1 MKQVVRFAAAV
12 VFAAVT
18 LSGCVQAPGNLAS
31 AQTPFSVEIRRTQD
45 GVPHIKADNWA
56 SLGYGY
62 GYVQAQDN
70 LCTLA
75 DGFITFRGE
84 RSANFGADARP
95 PTAASF
101 GQPRNL
107 EADFF
112 FRFVDDAS
120 AVERYRSAQSE
131 PIRELIDGFVAGYNR
146 YVDELDAGSTGGA
159 NAACKGKPWVG
170 KITSD
175 DMIRRLVAANLAGGA
190 VRFLPQI
197 ARAQPPVKPAPAP
210 APSAPGV
217 QTGAVDLAP
226 SQFDMGGQRG
236 IGSNALAFG
245 APVTQEGRSLLF
257 GNPHWFWRGPDRFY
271 EAQLTIPGELNVAG
285 ASFLGVPVV
294 MIGFNNDIAWTHTV
308 SSARR
313 FGIFQLSLDPA
324 DPTRYF
330 YDGVS
335 EPMTPVPVTVL
346 TRDAD
351 GSLTP
356 ITRTLYR
363 SRFGPLVDLSSMS
376 PALAWNAQHAFAL
389 RDVNTDN
396 TRAFENFLAWDQA
409 RSLDDFIAIQK
420 RFAATP
426 WVNTLAIGRDD
437 PRAWFADLGPVPDV
451 PDSLAAACTTPLG
464 RAFDAKAPGVPF
476 LDGSKSACEW
486 RVEASSV
493 QAGALPVSD
502 MPSMARGD
510 YVGNFNGSYW
520 LTNANAP
527 TTGYPH
533 VAGITGTEQS
543 LRTRF
548 GHMLVAELQAQKG
561 GVTRLAL
568 ETKVLDSR
576 SMSEQL
582 FRKPILDA
590 VCADGS
596 ASVASVVSITQGGS
610 GGKPQTV
617 DLGPACKVLREWDG
631 TANTNARGAN
641 LWDEFWRRLNG
652 AELTHFYR
660 VPFDPAAPLATPRGL
675 DAANPALKPA
685 LQQALGG
692 AVLAMQRYGFALDST
707 RGELL
712 HADRNGERV
721 PLFGGCDEAGYFT
734 VMCAQHPVDADG
746 YAVDRSGH
754 GASYLQVVSFDANG
768 VQADTMLAH
777 SESDDPASP
786 HFGDATRRFAGKQWL
801 RFPFTEEAITADPG
815 MTTIKLQA
823 PR

>member
-1 MKQVVRFAAAV
+1 MKQVVRLATAV
-12 VFAAVT
+12 VFAAAT
-18 LSGCVQAPGNLAS
+18 LSGCMQSPRNLAS
-31 AQTPFSVEIRRTQD
+31 AQSPFSVEIRRTQD
-45 GVPHIKADNWA
+45 GVPHIKADDWA

-75 DGFITFRGE
+75 DSFITFRGE
-84 RSANFGADARP
+84 RSANFGANARP

-112 FRFVDDAS
+112 FRFVDDS
-120 AVERYRSAQSE
+120 NAVERYRSAQSA
-131 PIRELIDGFVAGYNR
+131 PIHDLIDGFVAGYNR
-146 YVDELDAGSTGGA
+146 YVGELDAGRMDGA
-159 NAACKGKPWVG
+159 NAECRGKPWVG
-170 KITSD
+170 KISPD
-175 DMIRRLVAANLAGGA
+175 DVIRRLVAANLAGGA
-190 VRFLPQI
+190 ARFLPQI
-197 ARAQPPVKPAPAP
+197 ARAQPPAKLG
-210 APSAPGV
+210 PSAPAV
-217 QTGAVDLAP
+217 QTGAIDIPP
-226 SQFDMGGQRG
+226 SQLEIGGRRG

-271 EAQLTIPGELNVAG
+271 EAQLTIPGQLNVAG

-324 DPTRYF
+324 DPTRYL

-335 EPMTPVPVTVL
+335 EPMTAVPVTVQ
-346 TRDAD
+346 TRNAD
-351 GSLTP
+351 GTLTP
-356 ITRTLYR
+356 VTRTLYR

-389 RDVNTDN
+389 RDVNADN
-396 TRAFENFLAWDQA
+396 TRAFENFLAWNQA
-409 RSLDDFIAIQK
+409 RSLNDFIAIQK
-420 RFAATP
+420 HLAATP

-437 PRAWFADLGPVPDV
+437 PRVWFADFGPVPDV
-451 PDSLAAACTTPLG
+451 NDSLAAACTTPLG

-493 QAGALPVSD
+493 QAGALPVSE
-502 MPSMARGD
+502 MPGFARGD

-527 TTGYPH
+527 MTGYPH

-548 GHMLVAELQAQKG
+548 GHMLAAELQVEKG

-590 VCADGS
+590 VCTDATD
-596 ASVASVVSITQGGS
+596 ATVSITPS
-610 GGKPQTV
+610 TPGGKPQTV
-617 DLGPACKVLREWDG
+617 DLGQACKVLRAWDG
-631 TANTNARGAN
+631 TANTDARGAN
-641 LWDEFWRRLNG
+641 LWDEFWRRLDG
-652 AELTHFYR
+652 AGLAHFYR
-660 VPFDPAAPLATPRGL
+660 VPFDPAAPLATPRGI
-675 DAANPALKPA
+675 DASNPALKPA

-734 VMCAQHPVDADG
+734 VVCALHPVDAGG

-786 HFGDATRRFAGKQWL
+786 HFSDATRRFAGKQWL
-801 RFPFTEEAITADPG
+801 RFPFTEEAIAADPA
-815 MTTIKLQA
+815 MTTMKLQA

>member
-12 VFAAVT
+12 VLAAAA
-18 LSGCVQAPGNLAS
+18 LSGCVQSPRSLAS
-31 AQTPFSVEIRRTQD
+31 THAPFSVEIRRTQD
-45 GVPHIKADNWA
+45 GIPHIKADDWA

-95 PTAASF
+95 PSAASF

-120 AVERYRSAQSE
+120 TVERYRSAQSA
-131 PIRELIDGFVAGYNR
+131 PIRALMDGFVAGYNR
-146 YVDELDAGSTGGA
+146 YVDELDAGRMGGA

-197 ARAQPPVKPAPAP
+197 ARAQPPVKAAPPAPA
-210 APSAPGV
+210 V
-217 QTGAVDLAP
+217 QTGAVDIAP
-226 SQFDMGGQRG
+226 SQFDVGGQRG

-257 GNPHWFWRGPDRFY
+257 GNPHWFLRGPDRFY
-271 EAQLTIPGELNVAG
+271 EAQLTIPGKLNVAG

-324 DPTRYF
+324 DPTRYI

-335 EPMTPVPVTVL
+335 EPMTPVPVTVQ
-346 TRDAD
+346 TRNAD

-420 RFAATP
+420 RLAATP

-437 PRAWFADLGPVPDV
+437 PRVWFADFGAVPDV

-486 RVEASSV
+486 RVDASSV
-493 QAGALPVSD
+493 QAKALPVSE
-502 MPSMARGD
+502 MPGMTRGD

-527 TTGYPH
+527 MTGYPQ

-548 GHMLVAELQAQKG
+548 GHMLAAELQAQKG

-582 FRKPILDA
+582 FRKPILET
-590 VCADGS
+590 VCTN
-596 ASVASVVSITQGGS
+596 ASASVVSVTQGTPVTPGS
-610 GGKPQTV
+610 APKTV
-617 DLGPACKVLREWDG
+617 DLGPACRVLREWDG
-631 TANTNARGAN
+631 TANTQARGAN
-641 LWDEFWRRLNG
+641 LWDEFWRRLDG
-652 AELTHFYR
+652 AGLTHFYR

-675 DAANPALKPA
+675 DTANPALKPA

-712 HADRNGERV
+712 HADRNDERV
-721 PLFGGCDEAGYFT
+721 PLFGGCDDAGYFT
-734 VMCAQHPVDADG
+734 VMCALHPVDAGG

-777 SESDDPASP
+777 SESDDPASL

-801 RFPFTEEAITADPG
+801 RFPFTEEAIAADPG
-815 MTTIKLQA
+815 MTTVTLQA

>member
-1 MKQVVRFAAAV
+1 MKQVVRLAAAV
-12 VFAAVT
+12 VFAAAI
-18 LSGCVQAPGNLAS
+18 LSGCAQSPRNFAS
-31 AQTPFSVEIRRTQD
+31 AQSPFSVEIRRTQD
-45 GVPHIKADNWA
+45 GIPHIKAGDWA

-75 DGFITFRGE
+75 DGFVTFRGE
-84 RSANFGADARP
+84 RSAYFGADARP
-95 PTAASF
+95 PSEASF

-112 FRFVDDAS
+112 FRFVDDS
-120 AVERYRSAQSE
+120 STVERYKSAQSA
-131 PIRELIDGFVAGYNR
+131 PIRELMDGFVAGYNR
-146 YVDELDAGSTGGA
+146 YVDELDAGRMGGA
-159 NAACKGKPWVG
+159 NAECKGKPWVG

-197 ARAQPPVKPAPAP
+197 ARAQPPAKQ

-217 QTGAVDLAP
+217 QTGAVDIAP
-226 SQFDMGGQRG
+226 SQLDIGGRRG

-271 EAQLTIPGELNVAG
+271 EAQLTIPGQLNVAG
-285 ASFLGVPVV
+285 VSFLGVPVV

-324 DPTRYF
+324 DPTRYV

-335 EPMTPVPVTVL
+335 EPMTRVPVTVQ
-346 TRDAD
+346 TRNAD
-351 GSLTP
+351 GTLTP
-356 ITRTLYR
+356 VTRTLYR
-363 SRFGPLVDLSSMS
+363 SRFGPLIDLSSMS

-396 TRAFENFLAWDQA
+396 TRSFENFLLWDQA

-420 RFAATP
+420 RLAATP

-437 PRAWFADLGPVPDV
+437 PRAWFADLGAVPDV

-476 LDGSKSACEW
+476 LDGSKSACGW

-493 QAGALPVSD
+493 QPGALPVTE
-502 MPSMARGD
+502 MPGMARGD

-527 TTGYPH
+527 MTGYPH

-548 GHMLVAELQAQKG
+548 GHMLAAELQVQKG

-568 ETKVLDSR
+568 ETKVLDSW

-590 VCADGS
+590 VCADES
-596 ASVASVVSITQGGS
+596 DSVVSVTQGMP
-610 GGKPQTV
+610 GGKAQTV

-631 TANTNARGAN
+631 TANTNARGVN

-652 AELTHFYR
+652 AGLAHFYR

-675 DAANPALKPA
+675 DVSNPALKPA

-692 AVLAMQRYGFALDST
+692 AALAMQRYGFALDST

-712 HADRNGERV
+712 HVERNGERV
-721 PLFGGCDEAGYFT
+721 PLFGGCDDAGYFT
-734 VMCAQHPVDADG
+734 VMCADHPLDAGG
-746 YAVDRSGH
+746 YAIDRSGH

-777 SESDDPASP
+777 SESDDPAAL
-786 HFGDATRRFAGKQWL
+786 HFSDATRRFAGKQWL
-801 RFPFTEEAITADPG
+801 RFPFTEEAIAADPG
-815 MTTIKLQA
+815 VTTTKLQA
-823 PR
+823 PG

>member
-1 MKQVVRFAAAV
+1 MKQFVRFAAAL

-18 LSGCVQAPGNLAS
+18 LSGCVHAPRNLAS
-31 AQTPFSVEIRRTQD
+31 AETPFSVEIRRTQD
-45 GVPHIKADNWA
+45 GIPHIKADNWA

-112 FRFVDDAS
+112 FRFVDDAG

-131 PIRELIDGFVAGYNR
+131 PIRDLIDGYVAGYNR
-146 YVDELDAGSTGGA
+146 YVGELDAGNTGGA

-197 ARAQPPVKPAPAP
+197 ARAQPPVKPAA
-210 APSAPGV
+210 AHAV
-217 QTGAVDLAP
+217 QTGAIDLAP
-226 SQFDMGGQRG
+226 SQLDIGGHRG

-245 APVTQEGRSLLF
+245 APVTQEGRSILF

-285 ASFLGVPVV
+285 ASFLGVPLV

-324 DPTRYF
+324 DPTHYF

-335 EPMTPVPVTVL
+335 EPMTAVPVTVE
-346 TRDAD
+346 TRNAD

-437 PRAWFADLGPVPDV
+437 PRVWFADLGPVPDV

-493 QAGALPVSD
+493 QAGALPLSE
-502 MPSMARGD
+502 MASMARGD

-527 TTGYPH
+527 TTGYPQ

-548 GHMLVAELQAQKG
+548 GHMLAAELQAQKG

-568 ETKVLDSR
+568 ETTALDSR

-590 VCADGS
+590 VCADES
-596 ASVASVVSITQGGS
+596 APVVSVVSTTKGVPS
-610 GGKPQTV
+610 AKPQTV

-652 AELTHFYR
+652 PVLAHFYR

-675 DAANPALKPA
+675 DASNPALKPA

-692 AVLAMQRYGFALDST
+692 AVLAMLRYGFALDST

-712 HADRNGERV
+712 HADRNGARV

-754 GASYLQVVSFDANG
+754 GASYLQVVSFDASG

-801 RFPFTEEAITADPG
+801 RFPFTEEAIAADPA
-815 MTTIKLQA
+815 MTTVTLQA

>member
-18 LSGCVQAPGNLAS
+18 LSGCVQAPRNLAS

-75 DGFITFRGE
+75 DGFISFRGE

-146 YVDELDAGSTGGA
+146 YVDELDGSVDGA

-170 KITSD
+170 KISSD

-197 ARAQPPVKPAPAP
+197 ARAQPPMKPAT

-217 QTGAVDLAP
+217 QTGAVDIAP
-226 SQFDMGGQRG
+226 SQLDIGGQRG

-271 EAQLTIPGELNVAG
+271 EAQLTIPGQLNVAG

-313 FGIFQLSLDPA
+313 FGIFQLSLDPT

-335 EPMTPVPVTVL
+335 EPMTPVPVTVQ

-376 PALAWNAQHAFAL
+376 PALAWNTQHAFAL
-389 RDVNTDN
+389 RDVNTGN

-493 QAGALPVSD
+493 QAGALPVAE
-502 MPSMARGD
+502 MPGMARGD
-510 YVGNFNGSYW
+510 YVANFNGSYW

-533 VAGITGTEQS
+533 VAGITGTGQS

-548 GHMLVAELQAQKG
+548 GHMLAAELQVQKG

-596 ASVASVVSITQGGS
+596 ASVISVIPVVSITQGAP

-631 TANTNARGAN
+631 TANTKARGAN
-641 LWDEFWRRLNG
+641 LWDEFWRRLSE
-652 AELTHFYR
+652 AELAHFYR

-675 DAANPALKPA
+675 DAANPALKSA

-721 PLFGGCDEAGYFT
+721 PLFGGCDEAGYLT
-734 VMCAQHPVDADG
+734 VICAQHPVDADG

-768 VQADTMLAH
+768 VKADTMLAH

-801 RFPFTEEAITADPG
+801 RFPFTEEAIAADPG
-815 MTTIKLQA
+815 VTTVTLQA

>member
-1 MKQVVRFAAAV
+1 MKQVVRLATAV
-12 VFAAVT
+12 VFAAAT
-18 LSGCVQAPGNLAS
+18 LSGCMQSPRNLAS
-31 AQTPFSVEIRRTQD
+31 AQSPFSVEIRRTQD
-45 GVPHIKADNWA
+45 GVPHIKADDWA

-75 DGFITFRGE
+75 DSFITFRGE
-84 RSANFGADARP
+84 RSANFGANARP

-112 FRFVDDAS
+112 FRFVDDS
-120 AVERYRSAQSE
+120 NAVERYRSAQST

-146 YVDELDAGSTGGA
+146 YVGELDAGRMDGA
-159 NAACKGKPWVG
+159 NAECRGKPWVG
-170 KITSD
+170 KISPD
-175 DMIRRLVAANLAGGA
+175 DVIRRLVAANLAGGA
-190 VRFLPQI
+190 ARFLPQI
-197 ARAQPPVKPAPAP
+197 ARAQPPAKLG
-210 APSAPGV
+210 PSAPAV
-217 QTGAVDLAP
+217 QTGAIDIPP
-226 SQFDMGGQRG
+226 SQLEIGGRRG

-271 EAQLTIPGELNVAG
+271 EAQLTIPGQLNVAG

-324 DPTRYF
+324 DPTRYL

-335 EPMTPVPVTVL
+335 EPMTAVPVTVQ
-346 TRDAD
+346 TRNAD
-351 GSLTP
+351 GTLTP
-356 ITRTLYR
+356 VTRTLYR

-389 RDVNTDN
+389 RDVNADN
-396 TRAFENFLAWDQA
+396 TRAFENFLAWNQA
-409 RSLDDFIAIQK
+409 RSLNDFIAIQK
-420 RFAATP
+420 HLAATP

-437 PRAWFADLGPVPDV
+437 PRMWFADFGPVPDV
-451 PDSLAAACTTPLG
+451 NDSLAAACTTPLG

-493 QAGALPVSD
+493 QAGALPVSE
-502 MPSMARGD
+502 MPGFARGD

-527 TTGYPH
+527 VTGYPH

-548 GHMLVAELQAQKG
+548 GHMLAAELPAQKG

-590 VCADGS
+590 VCTDATD
-596 ASVASVVSITQGGS
+596 ATVSITPS
-610 GGKPQTV
+610 TPGGKPQTV
-617 DLGPACKVLREWDG
+617 DLGQACKVLRAWDG
-631 TANTNARGAN
+631 TANTDARGAN
-641 LWDEFWRRLNG
+641 LWDEFWRRLDG
-652 AELTHFYR
+652 AGLAHFYR
-660 VPFDPAAPLATPRGL
+660 VPFDPAAPLATPRGI
-675 DAANPALKPA
+675 DASNPALKPA

-734 VMCAQHPVDADG
+734 VVCALHPVDAGG

-786 HFGDATRRFAGKQWL
+786 HFSDATRRFAGKQWL
-801 RFPFTEEAITADPG
+801 RFPFTEEAIAADPA
-815 MTTIKLQA
+815 MTTMKLQA

>member
-18 LSGCVQAPGNLAS
+18 VATFSGCVQGPRNLSS
-31 AQTPFSVEIRRTQD
+31 AGSPFSVEIRRTQD
-45 GVPHIKADNWA
+45 GIPHIKADDWA

-75 DGFITFRGE
+75 DGFVTFRGE
-84 RSANFGADARP
+84 RSANFGADAKP

-107 EADFF
+107 DADFF

-120 AVERYRSAQSE
+120 AVERYRAAQSK
-131 PIRELIDGFVAGYNR
+131 PILDLMNGFAAGYNR
-146 YVDELDAGSTGGA
+146 YVDELNAGHMGGA
-159 NAACKGKPWVG
+159 NAECRGKPWVA

-175 DMIRRLVAANLAGGA
+175 DMIRRMVAANLAGGA

-197 ARAQPPVKPAPAP
+197 ARAQPPAKAAQPAPAM
-210 APSAPGV
+210 
-217 QTGAVDLAP
+217 QTGAIDITP
-226 SQFDMGGQRG
+226 SQLDIGGRRG

-257 GNPHWFWRGPDRFY
+257 GNPHWFLRGPDRFY
-271 EAQLTIPGELNVAG
+271 EAQLTIPGRLNVAG

-294 MIGFNNDIAWTHTV
+294 MIGFNDDIAWTHTV

-324 DPTRYF
+324 NPTRYV

-335 EPMTPVPVTVL
+335 EPMTPVPVTVQA
-346 TRDAD
+346 RNAD
-351 GSLTP
+351 GSLTS

-389 RDVNTDN
+389 RDVNTGN
-396 TRAFENFLAWDQA
+396 TRSFENFLAWDQA

-420 RFAATP
+420 RLAATP
-426 WVNTLAIGRDD
+426 WVNTLAIGRGD
-437 PRAWFADLGPVPDV
+437 PRVWFADIGAVPDV

-464 RAFDAKAPGVPF
+464 HAFDAKAPGVPF

-493 QAGALPVSD
+493 QAGALPVAD
-502 MPSMARGD
+502 MPRMARGD

-520 LTNANAP
+520 LTNAQAP
-527 TTGYPH
+527 TTGYPR

-543 LRTRF
+543 LRTRL
-548 GHMLVAELQAQKG
+548 GHMLAAELEVQKG

-582 FRKPILDA
+582 FRKPILDVA
-590 VCADGS
+590 CAD
-596 ASVASVVSITQGGS
+596 ASDSTVSVTQGTP

-617 DLGPACKVLREWDG
+617 DLAPACKVLREWDG
-631 TANTNARGAN
+631 TANTQARGAN
-641 LWDEFWRRLNG
+641 LWDEFWRRLDG
-652 AELTHFYR
+652 AGLARFYR

-675 DAANPALKPA
+675 DTSNPALKPA

-692 AVLAMQRYGFALDST
+692 AILAMQRYGFALDST

-712 HADRNGERV
+712 HADRNGERI
-721 PLFGGCDEAGYFT
+721 PLFGGCDDAGYFT
-734 VMCAQHPVDADG
+734 VVCSLRPVDAGG

-786 HFGDATRRFAGKQWL
+786 HFADATRRFAGKQWL
-801 RFPFTEEAITADPG
+801 RFPFTEEAIAADPG
-815 MTTIKLQA
+815 MTTTKLQA

>member
-1 MKQVVRFAAAV
+1 MKQVVRLAAAV
-12 VFAAVT
+12 VFAAAI
-18 LSGCVQAPGNLAS
+18 LSGCAQSPRNFAS
-31 AQTPFSVEIRRTQD
+31 AQSPFSVEIRRTQD
-45 GVPHIKADNWA
+45 GIPHIKAGDWA

-75 DGFITFRGE
+75 DGFVTFRGE
-84 RSANFGADARP
+84 RSAYFGADARP
-95 PTAASF
+95 PSAASF

-107 EADFF
+107 DADFF
-112 FRFVDDAS
+112 FRFVDDSS
-120 AVERYRSAQSE
+120 AVERYKSAQSA
-131 PIRELIDGFVAGYNR
+131 PIRELMDGFAAGYNR
-146 YVDELDAGSTGGA
+146 YVDELDAGRMGGA
-159 NAACKGKPWVG
+159 NAECKGKPWVG

-175 DMIRRLVAANLAGGA
+175 DIIRRLVAANLAGGA
-190 VRFLPQI
+190 ARFLPQI
-197 ARAQPPVKPAPAP
+197 AHAQPPAKQ

-217 QTGAVDLAP
+217 QTGAVDIAP
-226 SQFDMGGQRG
+226 SQFDIGGRRG

-271 EAQLTIPGELNVAG
+271 EAQLTIPGQLDVAG
-285 ASFLGVPVV
+285 VSFLGVPVV

-324 DPTRYF
+324 DPTRYV

-335 EPMTPVPVTVL
+335 EPMTRVPVTVQ
-346 TRDAD
+346 TRSAD
-351 GSLTP
+351 GTLKP
-356 ITRTLYR
+356 VTRTLYR
-363 SRFGPLVDLSSMS
+363 SRFGPLIDLSSMS

-396 TRAFENFLAWDQA
+396 TRSFENFLLWDQA

-420 RFAATP
+420 RLAATP

-437 PRAWFADLGPVPDV
+437 PRAWFADLGAVPDV
-451 PDSLAAACTTPLG
+451 PDSLAATCTTPLG
-464 RAFDAKAPGVPF
+464 RAFGAKAPGVPF
-476 LDGSKSACEW
+476 LDGSKSACGW

-493 QAGALPVSD
+493 QPGALPVAGV
-502 MPSMARGD
+502 PSMARGD

-520 LTNANAP
+520 LTNASAP
-527 TTGYPH
+527 MTGYPQ

-548 GHMLVAELQAQKG
+548 GHMLAAELQVQKG

-582 FRKPILDA
+582 VRKPILDA
-590 VCADGS
+590 LCADES
-596 ASVASVVSITQGGS
+596 DPVVSVTQGTP
-610 GGKPQTV
+610 GGKAQTV

-641 LWDEFWRRLNG
+641 LWDEFWRRLDG
-652 AELTHFYR
+652 AGLAHFYR

-675 DAANPALKPA
+675 DASNPALKPA

-712 HADRNGERV
+712 HVERNGERV
-721 PLFGGCDEAGYFT
+721 PLFGGCDDAGYFT
-734 VMCAQHPVDADG
+734 VTCALHPLDAG
-746 YAVDRSGH
+746 GFAIDRNGH
-754 GASYLQVVSFDANG
+754 GESYMQVVSFDANG

-786 HFGDATRRFAGKQWL
+786 HFSDATRRFADKQWL
-801 RFPFTEEAITADPG
+801 RFPFTEEAIAADPG
-815 MTTIKLQA
+815 MTSVKLQA

>member
-1 MKQVVRFAAAV
+1 MKQVLRLTAAV
-12 VFAAVT
+12 VFATAM
-18 LSGCVQAPGNLAS
+18 LSGCVQSPRNLAS
-31 AQTPFSVEIRRTQD
+31 AQSRFSVEIRRTQD
-45 GVPHIKADNWA
+45 GIPHIKADDWA

-75 DGFITFRGE
+75 DGFVTFRGE
-84 RSANFGADARP
+84 RSSYFGADAHP
-95 PTAASF
+95 PSEASF

-107 EADFF
+107 QADFF
-112 FRFVDDAS
+112 FRFVDDS
-120 AVERYRSAQSE
+120 STVERYKSAQSA
-131 PIRELIDGFVAGYNR
+131 PIRELMDGFVAGYNR
-146 YVDELDAGSTGGA
+146 YVDELDAGRMGGA
-159 NAACKGKPWVG
+159 NAECKGKPWVG

-190 VRFLPQI
+190 ARFLPQI
-197 ARAQPPVKPAPAP
+197 AHAQPPAKH

-217 QTGAVDLAP
+217 QTGAVDIAP
-226 SQFDMGGQRG
+226 SQLDIGGRRG

-271 EAQLTIPGELNVAG
+271 EVQLTIPGQLNVAG
-285 ASFLGVPVV
+285 VSFLGVPVV

-324 DPTRYF
+324 DPTRYV
-330 YDGVS
+330 YHGVS
-335 EPMTPVPVTVL
+335 EPMTHVPVTVQ
-346 TRDAD
+346 TRNAD
-351 GSLTP
+351 GSLTSV
-356 ITRTLYR
+356 TRTLYR

-396 TRAFENFLAWDQA
+396 TRSFENFLLWDQA

-420 RFAATP
+420 RLAATP

-437 PRAWFADLGPVPDV
+437 PRAWFADLGAVPDV

-476 LDGSKSACEW
+476 LDGSKSACGW
-486 RVEASSV
+486 RVDASSA
-493 QAGALPVSD
+493 QPGALPVAE

-527 TTGYPH
+527 MTGYPN

-548 GHMLVAELQAQKG
+548 GHTLAAELQVQKG

-568 ETKVLDSR
+568 ETKVLDSQ

-582 FRKPILDA
+582 FRKPILDT
-590 VCADGS
+590 VCADES
-596 ASVASVVSITQGGS
+596 DSVVSVTQGMP
-610 GGKPQTV
+610 GGKAQTV

-641 LWDEFWRRLNG
+641 LWDEFWRRLDG
-652 AELTHFYR
+652 AGLAHFYR

-675 DAANPALKPA
+675 DVSNPALKPA

-712 HADRNGERV
+712 HVERNGERV
-721 PLFGGCDEAGYFT
+721 PLFGGCDDAGYFT
-734 VMCAQHPVDADG
+734 VMCAVHPLDAGG
-746 YAVDRSGH
+746 YAIDRSGH
-754 GASYLQVVSFDANG
+754 GESYLQVVSFDANG

-786 HFGDATRRFAGKQWL
+786 HFSDATRRFAGKQWL
-801 RFPFTEEAITADPG
+801 RFPFTEEAIAADPG
-815 MTTIKLQA
+815 VTTVKLQA

>member
-1 MKQVVRFAAAV
+1 MKQFLRLAAAV
-12 VFAAVT
+12 VFIAAA
-18 LSGCVQAPGNLAS
+18 LSGCLQTSQHLASGQAPFN
-31 AQTPFSVEIRRTQD
+31 VEIRRTQD
-45 GVPHIKADNWA
+45 GVPHIKADNWP

-95 PTAASF
+95 PSAASF

-107 EADFF
+107 DADFF
-112 FRFVDDAS
+112 FRFVDDSS
-120 AVERYRSAQSE
+120 AVARYRVAQSVQL
-131 PIRELIDGFVAGYNR
+131 RELIDGFVAGYNR
-146 YVDELDAGSTGGA
+146 YVGELDAGGVGGNA
-159 NAACKGKPWVG
+159 NAECKGKPWVG

-175 DMIRRLVAANLAGGA
+175 DMYRRLVAANLAGGA
-190 VRFLPQI
+190 AHFLPQI
-197 ARAQPPVKPAPAP
+197 AGAKPPSKQV
-210 APSAPGV
+210 PSALPV
-217 QTGAVDLAP
+217 QTGAIDITP
-226 SQFDMGGQRG
+226 SQLEIAGRRG

-245 APVTQEGRSLLF
+245 APVTKEGRSLLF

-271 EAQLTIPGELNVAG
+271 EAQLTIPGQLNVAG
-285 ASFLGVPVV
+285 VSFLGVPVV
-294 MIGFNNDIAWTHTV
+294 MIGFNEDIAWTHTV

-324 DPTRYF
+324 DPTRYL

-335 EPMTPVPVTVL
+335 EPMTRAPVTVQ
-346 TRDAD
+346 TRNAD
-351 GSLTP
+351 GTLTAV
-356 ITRTLYR
+356 TRTLYR

-389 RDVNTDN
+389 RDVNADN
-396 TRAFENFLAWDQA
+396 MRAFDNFLQWDQA
-409 RSLDDFIAIQK
+409 RSLTDFIAIQK
-420 RFAATP
+420 RLAATP

-437 PRAWFADLGPVPDV
+437 PRAWFADFGPVPDV

-476 LDGSKSACEW
+476 LDGSKSACAW
-486 RVEASSV
+486 RVDASSV
-493 QAGALPVSD
+493 QAGALPVSE
-502 MPSMARGD
+502 MPGMVRGD

-527 TTGYPH
+527 MTGYPR
-533 VAGITGTEQS
+533 VAGIAGTEQS

-548 GHMLVAELQAQKG
+548 GHMLAAELQAEKG

-590 VCADGS
+590 VCSDA
-596 ASVASVVSITQGGS
+596 AVLSVSVTQGTP
-610 GGKPQTV
+610 GKAQTV
-617 DLGPACKVLREWDG
+617 DLGAACKVLRTWDG
-631 TANTNARGAN
+631 TANTTARGAN
-641 LWDEFWRRLNG
+641 LWDEFWRRLDAAG
-652 AELTHFYR
+652 LGHFYR
-660 VPFDPAAPLATPRGL
+660 VPFDAAAPLATPLGI
-675 DAANPALKPA
+675 DASNPALLPA

-692 AVLAMQRYGFALDST
+692 AVLAMQQYGFALDST

-712 HADRNGERV
+712 HVDRNGERV
-721 PLFGGCDEAGYFT
+721 PLFGGCDAAGYFT
-734 VMCAQHPVDADG
+734 VTCANHALDAGG
-746 YAVDRSGH
+746 YALDRSGH
-754 GASYLQVVSFDANG
+754 GASYLQVVSFDTNG

-777 SESDDPASP
+777 SESDDPGSP
-786 HFGDATRRFAGKQWL
+786 HFADATRRFAGKQWL
-801 RFPFTEEAITADPG
+801 RFPFSEEAIVASQG
-815 MTTIKLQA
+815 MTSVKLQA
-823 PR
+823 LR

>member
-1 MKQVVRFAAAV
+1 MKQFFRLAAAV
-12 VFAAVT
+12 VFVAAA
-18 LSGCVQAPGNLAS
+18 LSGCLQTSQNLAS
-31 AQTPFSVEIRRTQD
+31 AQAPFNVEIRRTQD
-45 GVPHIKADNWA
+45 GVPHVKADDWA

-75 DGFITFRGE
+75 DAFVTFRGE
-84 RSANFGADARP
+84 RSANFGANARP
-95 PTAASF
+95 PSAASF

-112 FRFVDDAS
+112 FRFVDDSS
-120 AVERYRSAQSE
+120 AVARYRAAQSAQLH
-131 PIRELIDGFVAGYNR
+131 ELIDGFVAGYNR
-146 YVDELDAGSTGGA
+146 YVSELDAGRMGNA
-159 NAACKGKPWVG
+159 NAECKGKPWVG

-175 DMIRRLVAANLAGGA
+175 DVYRRLVAANLAGGA
-190 VRFLPQI
+190 AHFLPQL
-197 ARAQPPVKPAPAP
+197 AGAQLPSKE
-210 APSAPGV
+210 APSAAGV
-217 QTGAVDLAP
+217 QMGAIDMAP
-226 SQFDMGGQRG
+226 SRLEIAGRRG

-245 APVTQEGRSLLF
+245 APVTKEGRSLLF

-271 EAQLTIPGELNVAG
+271 EAQLTIPGQLNVAG
-285 ASFLGVPVV
+285 VSFLGVPVV
-294 MIGFNNDIAWTHTV
+294 MIGFNEDIAWTHTV

-313 FGIFQLSLDPA
+313 FGIFQLSLDPT
-324 DPTRYF
+324 DPTRYL

-335 EPMTPVPVTVL
+335 EPMTSVPVTVQ
-346 TRDAD
+346 TRNAD
-351 GSLTP
+351 GTLTAV
-356 ITRTLYR
+356 TRTLYR
-363 SRFGPLVDLSSMS
+363 SRFGPLVDLSSLS

-389 RDVNTDN
+389 RDVNADN
-396 TRAFENFLAWDQA
+396 MRAFDNFLQWDQA
-409 RSLDDFIAIQK
+409 RSLTDFIAIQK
-420 RFAATP
+420 RLAATP

-437 PRAWFADLGPVPDV
+437 PRAWFADFGPVPDV

-476 LDGSKSACEW
+476 LDGSKSACVW
-486 RVEASSV
+486 RVDASSA

-502 MPSMARGD
+502 MPGMARGD

-527 TTGYPH
+527 MTGYPH
-533 VAGITGTEQS
+533 VAGVPGTEQS

-548 GHMLVAELQAQKG
+548 GHMLAAELQAEKG
-561 GVTRLAL
+561 GVTRSAL
-568 ETKVLDSR
+568 EAKVLDSR

-590 VCADGS
+590 VCSDTTVS
-596 ASVASVVSITQGGS
+596 SVSVTQGTP
-610 GGKPQTV
+610 GKPQTV
-617 DLGPACKVLREWDG
+617 DLGAACKVLRTWDG
-631 TANTNARGAN
+631 TANTTARGAN
-641 LWDEFWRRLNG
+641 LWDEFWRRLDAAG
-652 AELTHFYR
+652 LAHFYR
-660 VPFDPAAPLATPRGL
+660 VPFDPAAPLATPRGV
-675 DAANPALKPA
+675 DASNPALLPA

-692 AVLAMQRYGFALDST
+692 AVLAMQQYGFALDST

-712 HADRNGERV
+712 HVDRNGARV

-734 VMCAQHPVDADG
+734 VTCANHPLDAGG

-777 SESDDPASP
+777 SESDDPGSP
-786 HFGDATRRFAGKQWL
+786 HFADATRRFAGKQWL
-801 RFPFTEEAITADPG
+801 RFPFTEGAITADPG
-815 MTTIKLQA
+815 MTSVKLQA